1 MNLQD
6 KIVDFE
12 KIKVIAEKCRFERKV
27 IGFTNGCFDIVHA
40 GHVTY
45 LEKAKNLVDVLIVG
59 LNSDES
65 IRRIKGKNRP
75 INSEYDRALVLS
87 ALKSVDWVVV
97 FAEDT
102 PLELIKAVKPH
113 VLIKGADWK
122 GKGVVGGDFVESYG
136 GAVKFIDFLDNRSTT
151 NIIGKIIDVY
161 CK

>member
-1 MNLQD
+1 MSLQD

-12 KIKVIAEKCRFERKV
+12 KIRVIAEKYRFEKKV
-27 IGFTNGCFDIVHA
+27 IGFTNGCFDIIHV

-59 LNSDES
+59 LNSDKS
-65 IRRIKGKNRP
+65 VRRIKGEKRP
-75 INSEYDRALVLS
+75 INNEHDRALVLS
-87 ALKSVDWVVV
+87 ALESVDWVVI
-97 FAEDT
+97 FEEDT
-102 PLELIKAVKPH
+102 PFELIKTIKPH

-122 GKGVVGGDFVESYG
+122 DKGVVGADFVESYG

-151 NIIGKIIDVY
+151 NMIDRIIDVY